1 MTEELVNAQAL
12 ASAPP
17 SQESA
22 TAQDDATLAEAQKT
36 IALMKSELEKCQS
49 KLVTS
54 ISLLQIELKESKS
67 TITAKIK
74 KFKNGRKHHP
84 RTAAM

>member
-22 TAQDDATLAEAQKT
+22 TAQGDAILAEAQKT
-36 IALMKSELEKCQS
+36 IALLKTELEKCQS
-49 KLVTS
+49 KLVT
-54 ISLLQIELKESKS
+54 IQ
-67 TITAKIK
+67 T
-74 KFKNGRKHHP
+74 GRKSRVP
-84 RTAAM
+84 RFDFIAAIIS